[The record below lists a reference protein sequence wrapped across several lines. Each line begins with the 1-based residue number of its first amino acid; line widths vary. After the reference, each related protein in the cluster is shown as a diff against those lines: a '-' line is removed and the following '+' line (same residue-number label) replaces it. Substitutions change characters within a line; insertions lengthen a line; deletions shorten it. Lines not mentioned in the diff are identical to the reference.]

1 MINDYN
7 LMNLIITLMLMVLQ
21 DDYELTVRIIY
32 CADWPR
38 GGGSG
43 DNLIQTFDVLK
54 VVRDWHLEYQRGPL
68 VVVDRLVLELI
79 VVSGGTQHLT
89 SKCNFRFGGT
99 ESATFCALTTLCNQL
114 ETDNAIDVYFVAK
127 LFHDH
132 RPGIWTSKVSVG
144 SLCSL
149 ALLG

>member
-1 MINDYN
+1 MA
-7 LMNLIITLMLMVLQ
+7 LQ

-38 GGGSG
+38 GGAG

-68 VVVDRLVLELI
+68 VVVDRLELEII
-79 VVSGGTQHLT
+79 VVFAGTQYWTL
-89 SKCNFRFGGT
+89 KCNFRFGGT

-144 SLCSL
+144 SLCSSFSSV
-149 ALLG
+149 APHQT